1 VAVSAAA
8 VSEERQYLYV
18 CTSKANSKLSTS
30 GCERCGGWRR
40 EGVQVYEPLVTAGTS
55 DGLLTAVLGT
65 SDGLLAAVLL
75 CCKPV
80 HRYMSR

>member
-1 VAVSAAA
+1 MAASAAA

-18 CTSKANSKLSTS
+18 CTSKASRKLSTC

-40 EGVQVYEPLVTAGTS
+40 EGVQVYEPVVTAGTSDSLLTDVLGMS
-55 DGLLTAVLGT
+55 DGLLTAVL
-65 SDGLLAAVLL
+65 L
-75 CCKPV
+75 CCTPV

>member
-1 VAVSAAA
+1 MAASAAA
-8 VSEERQYLYV
+8 VSEERQYLYF
-18 CTSKANSKLSTS
+18 CTSKASSKLSTC

-40 EGVQVYEPLVTAGTS
+40 EGVQVYAPVVTAGTS

-65 SDGLLAAVLL
+65 SDGLLTVVLL

-80 HRYMSR
+80 RTYMSR